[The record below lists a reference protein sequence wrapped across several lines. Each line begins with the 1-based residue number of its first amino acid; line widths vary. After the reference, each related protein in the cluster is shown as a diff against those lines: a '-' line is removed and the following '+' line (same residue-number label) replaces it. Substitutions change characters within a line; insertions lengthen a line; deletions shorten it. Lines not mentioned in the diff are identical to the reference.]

1 MKSLVMDVA
10 DDADEEAIVA
20 IAQGIAK
27 DFEDGVTIELR
38 D

>member
-1 MKSLVMDVA
+1 MC
-10 DDADEEAIVA
+10 ADEEAIVA
-20 IAQGIAK
+20 IAQGIAN